1 MNKNRCC
8 NCMKNINLEYLISCT
23 TCANS
28 LCEDCFRIINDI
40 NSEYFVNRF
49 KNNEQDIY
57 EQELEE
63 IKEYWNKYYDMV
75 YDDKED
81 NCIENFFCINN
92 SNITNYLQCN
102 KCIDL
107 EKLKSKIKKL
117 EKDYNEL
124 KLFSLFGKKLN
135 SDIIREIMKFF

>member
-8 NCMKNINLEYLISCT
+8 NCMKSIYQDLISCN
-23 TCANS
+23 TCANG
-28 LCEDCFRIINDI
+28 LCEDCFEIINSI
-40 NSEYFVNRF
+40 NAEYFVNRF
-49 KNNEQDIY
+49 KSDKPEIY

-63 IKEYWNKYYDMV
+63 IKEYWNKYYNML

-81 NCIENFFCINN
+81 NDINNFFFCIKY
-92 SNITNYLQCN
+92 SNIYDYLQCN
-102 KCIDL
+102 KCIEL

-124 KLFSLFGKKLN
+124 KLFSLYDKKLN
-135 SDIIREIMKFF
+135 RDIIREITKFF